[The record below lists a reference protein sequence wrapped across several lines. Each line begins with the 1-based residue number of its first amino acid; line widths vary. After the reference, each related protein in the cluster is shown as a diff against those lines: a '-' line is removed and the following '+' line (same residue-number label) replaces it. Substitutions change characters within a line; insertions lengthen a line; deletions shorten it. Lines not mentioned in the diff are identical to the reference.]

1 MGCMKKPNA
10 DRGPN
15 VSIPIM
21 QPQMM
26 ITSGARHP
34 VSRTVCGP
42 LSSDVAIG
50 TVHLPVQM

>member
-1 MGCMKKPNA
+1 MGCMKKPKA

-15 VSIPIM
+15 VSMPIR

-26 ITSGARHP
+26 ITSGVRHP
-34 VSRTVCGP
+34 VLRPVCGP
-42 LSSDVAIG
+42 LSSVVAIG